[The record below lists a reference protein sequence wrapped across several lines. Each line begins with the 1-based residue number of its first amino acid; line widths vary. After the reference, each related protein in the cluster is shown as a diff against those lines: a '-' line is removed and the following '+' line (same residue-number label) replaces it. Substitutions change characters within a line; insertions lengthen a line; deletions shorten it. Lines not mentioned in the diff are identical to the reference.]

1 MENKQVGVIVLNYN
15 CFEETITFVK
25 NIQSQRPSFPLKIL
39 IVDNNSSDNSY
50 KEFAER
56 FQNDVDVEFIKTK
69 SNLGYGAGNNR
80 GIKYLKEKYMLEY
93 LIICNPDIKINI
105 EHIPEILKD
114 FQIDE
119 MIAAVSIQML
129 DVNNL
134 KKISA
139 WKLPD
144 LKDDLILSISI
155 LNKVFPSNI
164 YYPNSSKS
172 RYVEVLQGAFFIIKS
187 EAMENIGGYDEKVFL
202 YGEERILGYKLKK
215 AGYKLYFD
223 PRFTFTHKIG
233 ASIEKEFPLKSS
245 KFIIMQQ
252 SRRHYHKNYLNQNWI
267 KLIIFDFFSF
277 IGKLEKVIF
286 DFLNKITFPKIFH
299 TK

>member
-1 MENKQVGVIVLNYN
+1 MENKQVGIIVLNYN

-80 GIKYLKEKYMLEY
+80 GIKYLKDKYKLDY
-93 LIICNPDIKINI
+93 FIICNPDIKINI

-155 LNKVFPSNI
+155 LNKVFPSKM

-202 YGEERILGYKLKK
+202 YGEERILGFKLKK
-215 AGYKLYFD
+215 AGYKLYLT
-223 PRFTFTHKIG
+223 PGLHLLIKSEHQLKRI
-233 ASIEKEFPLKSS
+233 SLKSS

-267 KLIIFDFFSF
+267 KLIIFDFF
-277 IGKLEKVIF
+277 LYW
-286 DFLNKITFPKIFH
+286 KIRKGNI
-299 TK
+299 